1 MFDEADF
8 PDEFSMLYQITES
21 DFINLQSLK
30 LHLPSL

>member
-21 DFINLQSLK
+21 DFKSLIYS
-30 LHLPSL
+30 P